1 MAPFLSAD
9 FLSEL
14 RDALMS
20 VGYAFVMAHVLA
32 YAYIFSNR
40 AISMSISFVRTMV
53 LAAIATSVMVL
64 VVGRTLSW
72 GFGLL
77 GALTMFSFLRFRV
90 GLRDPRDI
98 VFLFAALIVG
108 LSAGAQTFGIGLAGT
123 LCFGGVA
130 LYLNHVPFGQP
141 TRYDAQLRF
150 KLSHA
155 DPQQAATAHSRIG
168 QACSLAVLAMVRPLS
183 QGEASEYVYQLRFR
197 RGQSR
202 SALLDTLRPMAGL
215 SDLSLMMEDL
225 NVEV

>member
-1 MAPFLSAD
+1 MNALLSAD
-9 FLSEL
+9 FVAEL
-14 RDALMS
+14 RDGLLS
-20 VGYAFVMAHVLA
+20 VGYAFLMVHILA
-32 YAYIFSNR
+32 YAYVLSNR
-40 AISMSISFVRTMV
+40 NISVSIGFIRSMV
-53 LAAIATSVMVL
+53 LASIATSVMVL

-90 GLRDPRDI
+90 GLKDPRDI
-98 VFLFAALIVG
+98 VFLFAALIIG
-108 LSAGAQTFGIGLAGT
+108 LSAGAQTFGVGLVGT
-123 LCFGGVA
+123 LCFSAVA

-150 KLSHA
+150 KLFHA
-155 DPQQAATAHSRIG
+155 DPARAAGPQQLIDR
-168 QACSLAVLAMVRPLS
+168 ACNLTVLAMVRPLS

-197 RGQSR
+197 RGVSQSD
-202 SALLDTLRPMAGL
+202 LLNQLRQVPGL

>member
-1 MAPFLSAD
+1 MNLLSAD
-9 FLSEL
+9 FVAEL
-14 RDALMS
+14 RDALLS
-20 VGYAFVMAHVLA
+20 VGYAFLMVHVLA

-40 AISMSISFVRTMV
+40 AMSLSIGFVRAMV
-53 LAAIATSVMVL
+53 LASIATSVMVL

-72 GFGLL
+72 GFGLV

-98 VFLFAALIVG
+98 VFLFAALIIG
-108 LSAGAQTFGIGLAGT
+108 LSAGAQTFGIGLVGT
-123 LCFGGVA
+123 LCFALVA

-150 KLSHA
+150 KLDHGESGSA
-155 DPQQAATAHSRIG
+155 AQAHEKIG

-202 SALLDTLRPMAGL
+202 SSMLDTLRRLPGL

>member
-1 MAPFLSAD
+1 MTALLGAD
-9 FLSEL
+9 FLAEV

-20 VGYAFVMAHVLA
+20 VGYAFVMVHLLA

-40 AISMSISFVRTMV
+40 AISLSIGFVRTMV
-53 LAAIATSVMVL
+53 LASVATAVMVL

-98 VFLFAALIVG
+98 VFLFAALIIG
-108 LSAGAQTFGIGLAGT
+108 LSAGAQTYGIGLVGT
-123 LCFGGVA
+123 LCFGAVA
-130 LYLNHVPFGQP
+130 LYMNHVPLGQP

-150 KLSHA
+150 KLQHA
-155 DPQQAATAHSRIG
+155 EPAQADRAHRTIS

-202 SALLDTLRPMAGL
+202 NDMMELLRKTPGL